1 MLVLRNQTS
10 LYFTDYELLNPKT
23 MAGPGF
29 EPRSSQLR
37 GDVLTTKDYATS
49 SFYLHLSN
57 VWITSYSITPLNLK
71 VPYSGFIP
79 DLTSDTS
86 LV

>member
-1 MLVLRNQTS
+1 
-10 LYFTDYELLNPKT
+10 
-23 MAGPGF
+23 
-29 EPRSSQLR
+29 
-37 GDVLTTKDYATS
+37 
-49 SFYLHLSN
+49 LSN